1 MRSALRLLCVLA
13 LAAPLAAC
21 HRVAFRTHLPRG
33 DEVREKRM
41 DYFLFGIIG
50 QHELDLDA
58 MCPSGVAGWR
68 TESIAWLDIVTLG
81 IYTPRRVVVECAGV
95 KR

>member
-1 MRSALRLLCVLA
+1 VRSALRWWCVLA

-21 HRVAFRTHLPRG
+21 HRVEFRTRLPRDG
-33 DEVREKRM
+33 EVREKTL
-41 DYFLFGIIG
+41 DYFLFGIVG

-68 TESIAWLDIVTLG
+68 TESIAWVDVLTLG
-81 IYTPRRVVVECAGV
+81 IYTPRRVVVQCAGV